1 MKEQTKDAIISE
13 LMQTIKACKCD
24 IAELKAL
31 LEKISDV
38 GFEFLTMKLHTGG
51 HADHKGDIDPDEGFT
66 GHS

>member
-1 MKEQTKDAIISE
+1 MDEQTKDEVIAQLS
-13 LMQTIKACKCD
+13 QTIRACKCD

-38 GFEFLTMKLHTGG
+38 GFEYLTLKLHTGG
-51 HADHKGDIDPDEGFT
+51 HQVQENSPDDEGFT